1 MRLFVLWIKID
12 MSREKKVEKSID
24 FYKGILSIFVI
35 SLFSMIAF
43 LFINTESLSMVKI
56 YILISGIVVMAI
68 AIVIVAFLYFKYLN
82 EMEKL

>member
-1 MRLFVLWIKID
+1 

>member
-1 MRLFVLWIKID
+1 

-43 LFINTESLSMVKI
+43 LFINTESLSMIKI

>member
-1 MRLFVLWIKID
+1 

-43 LFINTESLSMVKI
+43 LFINTESLSTIKI
-56 YILISGIVVMAI
+56 CILIGGIVVMAI